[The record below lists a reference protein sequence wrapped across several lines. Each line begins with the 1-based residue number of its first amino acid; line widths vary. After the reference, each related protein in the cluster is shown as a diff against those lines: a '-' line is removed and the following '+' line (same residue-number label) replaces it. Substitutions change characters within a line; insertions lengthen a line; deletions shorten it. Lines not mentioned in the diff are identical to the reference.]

1 MTFTQQLSDEALEL
15 IPGRRLIQKL
25 PQHPA
30 LDAGAVSDGDQR
42 PPTTGKGC
50 VESRGLTS
58 RVPTPGTCGRGASRK
73 TRPTGP
79 FISQLDA
86 PTASLLPLDPHQAIH
101 WLQRARPL
109 LRYLWLH
116 GSRGSPARWGGS
128 LCAAGRP
135 GGGQPLLHL
144 IPAHA
149 HQLLWRGQSSS
160 FSKRASKSSVW
171 TPVPPR
177 DSDALP
183 CSRHRSSVRGRDG
196 GGGLGLSWRVWDP
209 PFSLATVCCDQGMCW
224 QGGSWS
230 PGSSGEV
237 TSGDCVCLKS
247 RDVLTDGWHYQRMT
261 QTPATFHTLK
271 WAAAGRLAPC
281 PGGAQGEAIKAPSCP
296 APVALLTTQ
305 EWHLCF
311 FPFQKLLCVS
321 ASLLPGA
328 VEVSGLSSHEQ
339 R

>member
-1 MTFTQQLSDEALEL
+1 M
-15 IPGRRLIQKL
+15 
-25 PQHPA
+25 
-30 LDAGAVSDGDQR
+30 
-42 PPTTGKGC
+42 
-50 VESRGLTS
+50 
-58 RVPTPGTCGRGASRK
+58 
-73 TRPTGP
+73 
-79 FISQLDA
+79 
-86 PTASLLPLDPHQAIH
+86 
-101 WLQRARPL
+101 
-109 LRYLWLH
+109 
-116 GSRGSPARWGGS
+116 
-128 LCAAGRP
+128 
-135 GGGQPLLHL
+135 
-144 IPAHA
+144 
-149 HQLLWRGQSSS
+149 
-160 FSKRASKSSVW
+160 
-171 TPVPPR
+171 
-177 DSDALP
+177 
-183 CSRHRSSVRGRDG
+183 
-196 GGGLGLSWRVWDP
+196 
-209 PFSLATVCCDQGMCW
+209 
-224 QGGSWS
+224 
-230 PGSSGEV
+230 